1 MIARACVCHKR
12 KSRSRQR
19 PALVQPCGLDDK
31 ASSPPAPDA
40 GQGDKGE
47 TLAGLRR
54 RYCFETVKEMPQ
66 ITTERQSGRKNGL
79 PNPGIGGATPAE
91 WRKMGAQGSDA

>member
-1 MIARACVCHKR
+1 M
-12 KSRSRQR
+12 
-19 PALVQPCGLDDK
+19 
-31 ASSPPAPDA
+31 
-40 GQGDKGE
+40 
-47 TLAGLRR
+47 RR